1 MTEKLKGGSTTAK
14 QKDGSKSP
22 GTGDTSSLALWSA
35 LLFVSGGAAIGTT
48 VVRRRKKY
56 NR

>member
-1 MTEKLKGGSTTAK
+1 MKKRIFSIL
-14 QKDGSKSP
+14 
-22 GTGDTSSLALWSA
+22 LALWSA